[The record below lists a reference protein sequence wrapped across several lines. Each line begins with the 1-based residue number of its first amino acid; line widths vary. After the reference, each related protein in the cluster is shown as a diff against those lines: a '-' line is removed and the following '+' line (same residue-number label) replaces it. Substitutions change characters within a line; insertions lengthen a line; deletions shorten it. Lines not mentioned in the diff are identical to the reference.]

1 MLDLIINGI
10 LIGAGATI
18 VMDVWALIL
27 AQLPGQAAPNWGPV
41 GRWFWHLRDG
51 QVFHEDIA
59 ESEPYKYEVALG
71 WIGHY
76 VVGIVYG
83 IVFALYGGAEWF
95 ANPSFLPAWIF
106 GILTVAAG
114 WFLLQPGL
122 GIGWAAS
129 RLPHARRVRVLN
141 LVAHT
146 FFALGMYATAL
157 LIKTPIDSIN

>member
-1 MLDLIINGI
+1 MMNLFWRGI
-10 LIGAGATI
+10 LIGIGATI
-18 VMDVWALIL
+18 VMDIWAIVL
-27 AQLPGQAAPNWGPV
+27 AAMPGQSLPNWGRV
-41 GRWFWHLRDG
+41 GRWFWHLREG
-51 QVFHEDIA
+51 QIFHDDIGNA
-59 ESEPYKYEVALG
+59 APYRHEVALG

-76 VVGIVYG
+76 VVGILYG
-83 IVFALYGGAEWF
+83 VIFAFYGGAAWF
-95 ANPSFLPAWIF
+95 ENPVFLPVWIF

-129 RLPHARRVRVLN
+129 RLPNARHVRIMN

-157 LIKTPIDSIN
+157 LLKSVF